1 MARCKCSHCWVR
13 VQITSCWDRTWDQVW
28 RAHDTSLQTPPL
40 CLLEPKMPAEM
51 VSERNRECTSQCK
64 SNTITEG
71 SGTFFTYLTRWDIL
85 RHSFQYS
92 DVVTFDVQNT
102 KNWAAFTDQ
111 RFPPILMVGKL
122 LPLQANKEH
131 NSRVNRNLKIFSD
144 LREFFV
150 PNQTLNYKLAISNTT
165 KPSQI

>member
-51 VSERNRECTSQCK
+51 VTEQNRECTSQCK
-64 SNTITEG
+64 SNTITES

-122 LPLQANKEH
+122 LPLQVNKEH
-131 NSRVNRNLKIFSD
+131 NSRLNRNLKIFSD

-150 PNQTLNYKLAISNTT
+150 PNHTLNYKLAISNTT